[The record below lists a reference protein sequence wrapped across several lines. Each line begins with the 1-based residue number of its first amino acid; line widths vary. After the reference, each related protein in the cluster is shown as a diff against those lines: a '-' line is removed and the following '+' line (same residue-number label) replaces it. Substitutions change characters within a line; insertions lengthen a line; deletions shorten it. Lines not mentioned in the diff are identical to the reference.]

1 MVRQARVLAQATSD
15 LVNAMR
21 SDAEAEVDVDNSKKL
36 LAAAKLL
43 ADATARMVEAAKV
56 RIIFI
61 KWWMDFFFFL
71 STWAIK
77 TLYPTHI
84 TFFAS
89 KCFPSNNHSAI
100 KGSVATQGSSSCPF
114 SMQSGAARYRTSN
127 LPILLRLKFQ
137 KHACLSF
144 LEFGF
149 DTYSVPKK
157 TELS

>member
-61 KWWMDFFFFL
+61 KWWMDFFLVDL
-71 STWAIK
+71 SNQN
-77 TLYPTHI
+77 TLSYAQHF
-84 TFFAS
+84 FFAS

>member
-61 KWWMDFFFFL
+61 KWWMDFFFLVDL
-71 STWAIK
+71 SNQN
-77 TLYPTHI
+77 TLSYTQH
-84 TFFAS
+84 FF
-89 KCFPSNNHSAI
+89 CI
-100 KGSVATQGSSSCPF
+100 
-114 SMQSGAARYRTSN
+114 
-127 LPILLRLKFQ
+127 
-137 KHACLSF
+137 
-144 LEFGF
+144 
-149 DTYSVPKK
+149 
-157 TELS
+157 